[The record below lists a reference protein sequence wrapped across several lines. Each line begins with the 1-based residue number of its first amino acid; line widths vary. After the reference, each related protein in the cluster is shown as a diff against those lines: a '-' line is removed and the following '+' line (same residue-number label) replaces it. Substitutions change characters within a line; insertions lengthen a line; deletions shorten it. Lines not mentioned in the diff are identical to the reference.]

1 MKASEKLLVAAGAAL
16 VGTAAATLWL
26 TAPGRSKAAL
36 RAPFMGQNLAHRG
49 LHNMEKNVPENS
61 LAAFRAAAQGGYGVE
76 LDVRL
81 TKDGQVV
88 VSHDDALAR
97 MTYTYK
103 KVSEC
108 DYEELRQLRLLGTE
122 EYVPLFT
129 EVLDILVPAE
139 VPVVVE
145 VKACRNW
152 RELCEKT
159 LEILDGYEG
168 RFCVESF
175 DPRIVAWWRFNAPD
189 ILRGQLT
196 SQYED
201 LRGNRFMAWLCSR
214 CLLNFVGRPHFI
226 AHHVGKKAWTVRL
239 AECLGAMRVAWTAKN
254 RDSEAHHDAVIFED
268 FTPPARYK

>member
-1 MKASEKLLVAAGAAL
+1 MKTHEKILLAAGGAVL
-16 VGTAAATLWL
+16 GTALTTLWL
-26 TAPGRSKAAL
+26 TAPGRSSKAQREVL
-36 RAPFMGQNLAHRG
+36 QGQNLAHRG
-49 LHNMEKNVPENS
+49 LHNADMHVPENS

-103 KVSEC
+103 SVAES
-108 DYEELRQLRLLGTE
+108 DYAELRELRLLNTE
-122 EYVPLFT
+122 EHIPLLT

-139 VPVVVE
+139 VPVLVE
-145 VKACRNW
+145 VKACKNW
-152 RELCEKT
+152 KALCEKT

-168 RFCVESF
+168 RFSVESF

-196 SQYED
+196 SQYRD
-201 LRGNRFMAWLCSR
+201 LSGSRPLAWACSR
-214 CLLNFVGRPHFI
+214 VLLNFLGRPHFI
-226 AHHVGKKAWTVRL
+226 AHRIGKKSPAVRL
-239 AECLGAMRVAWTAKN
+239 CELLGAMRVAWTAKD
-254 RDSEAHHDAVIFED
+254 RDSEETHDAVIFEG

>member
-1 MKASEKLLVAAGAAL
+1 MKTSEKLLLTAGAAVL
-16 VGTAAATLWL
+16 GAAAATVFLA
-26 TAPGRSKAAL
+26 APGRSSAAQ
-36 RAPFMGQNLAHRG
+36 RMPFMGQNLAHRG
-49 LHNMEKNVPENS
+49 LHNPEKKAPENS
-61 LAAFRAAAQGGYGVE
+61 LAAFRAAAQAGYGVE

-81 TKDGQVV
+81 TRDGQVV

-103 KVSEC
+103 NVAES
-108 DYEELRQLRLLGTE
+108 DYAEIRELRLLGTE

-145 VKACRNW
+145 VKACKNW
-152 RELCEKT
+152 KALCEKT

-168 RFCVESF
+168 KFCVESF

-201 LRGNRFMAWLCSR
+201 LRGNRFLAWMSSR
-214 CLLNFVGRPHFI
+214 CLMNFMGRPHFI
-226 AHHVGKKAWTVRL
+226 AHHIGRKALTVRL
-239 AECLGAMRVAWTAKN
+239 AEALGAMRVAWTAKN
-254 RDSEAHHDAVIFED
+254 RDSEAGHDAVIFED
-268 FTPPARYK
+268 FMPPVRYK

>member
-1 MKASEKLLVAAGAAL
+1 MKTSEKLLLAAGAAL
-16 VGTAAATLWL
+16 VGTAAATLWMA
-26 TAPGRSKAAL
+26 APGRAGAAGC
-36 RAPFMGQNLAHRG
+36 APFMGQNLAHRG
-49 LHNMEKNVPENS
+49 LHNMEKRVPENS
-61 LAAFRAAAQGGYGVE
+61 LAAFRAAAQAGYGVE

-103 KVSEC
+103 KVSES
-108 DYEELRQLRLLGTE
+108 DYEELRALRLLGTE
-122 EYVPLFT
+122 EHLPLFT

-139 VPVVVE
+139 LPIVVE
-145 VKACRNW
+145 VKACKNW
-152 RELCEKT
+152 KELCQKT
-159 LEILDGYEG
+159 LAILDSYEG
-168 RFCVESF
+168 KFCVESF
-175 DPRIVAWWRFNAPD
+175 DPRIVGWWRFNAPD

-201 LRGNRFMAWLCSR
+201 LQGNRLLAWLSSR
-214 CLLNFVGRPHFI
+214 CLLNFVGRPQFI

-239 AECLGAMRVAWTAKN
+239 AEMLGAMRVAWTAKN
-254 RDSEAHHDAVIFED
+254 RDCEAHHDAVIFEG